1 MSTASAAN
9 SVKMLRGVVTD
20 GTASMGEVTGYAVAG
35 KTGPADKPSAQGRYE
50 KDKVIATF
58 ASIFPA
64 HDPKYVLVVTLD
76 EPEDTAGSEARRTAG
91 WTAVPVAAEIIR
103 RIAPLMGL
111 RPEIEAD
118 DLGDITQVSWD

>member
-1 MSTASAAN
+1 MY
-9 SVKMLRGVVTD
+9 KR
-20 GTASMGEVTGYAVAG
+20 
-35 KTGPADKPSAQGRYE
+35 Q
-50 KDKVIATF
+50 
-58 ASIFPA
+58 
-64 HDPKYVLVVTLD
+64 VLVVTLD